1 MKPNDLG
8 ESILNSF
15 VSAPIEILQSLG
27 NESKRCI
34 AAIAYVTKDWLGLGE
49 DDLLICD
56 ASDAAICSRRTDR
69 KLLRSLVAN
78 GVQVY
83 SNELLHAKLVV
94 FDYEQAFVGSANM
107 SLFAAQRI
115 ECGVL
120 TSDRRTVDDA
130 VKFILRLRDES
141 EADKVDDEFLDRIDA
156 LALDVQ
162 RIPKLP
168 KTRRLLLDKMKTVD
182 STVAYWFF
190 KGTKAI
196 SSKAQ
201 AAADKLKS
209 GWKRGVD
216 QVTADEYEAVPDDLD
231 PLDFHALQHFDE
243 RWKKDLN
250 VGDKVFWCYND
261 EDWGW
266 IVLPPRTVVSK
277 EQHGESV
284 LAGTE
289 GRYRDF
295 ERSIYRDQFLKALS
309 LPANASLRRIAA
321 NDDNLKRLFSDWD
334 LYLNGKK

>member
-1 MKPNDLG
+1 MNVG

-15 VSAPIEILQSLG
+15 VSAPIELLQSLG
-27 NESKRCI
+27 SESNRCI

-94 FDYEQAFVGSANM
+94 FDYRQAFVGSANM

-120 TSDRRTVDDA
+120 TSDRRTVEDA

-141 EADKVDDEFLDRIDA
+141 VPEKVDDKFLDRVDGLVLDA
-156 LALDVQ
+156 RRA
-162 RIPKLP
+162 PKLP
-168 KTRRLLLDKMKTVD
+168 KSRQQLLNKMKERN
-182 STVAYWFF
+182 STAAYWFF

-201 AAADKLKS
+201 TAADKLKK
-209 GWKRGVD
+209 GWEIGVTE
-216 QVTADEYEAVPDDLD
+216 VTADEYEEVPDDLD
-231 PLDFHALQHFDE
+231 PLDFHALQHTDD
-243 RWKKDLN
+243 RWKKHLN
-250 VGDKVFWCYND
+250 VGDKIFWCYED

-266 IVLPPRTVVSK
+266 IVLPPRTVVSTK
-277 EQHGESV
+277 QHGESV

-289 GRYRDF
+289 GRYWDF
-295 ERSIYRDQFLKALS
+295 EQSIYRDQFLKALS
-309 LPANASLRRIAA
+309 LPANASLRRMSAD
-321 NDDNLKRLFSDWD
+321 DDNLQKLLSDWD
-334 LYLNGKK
+334 LYLTGTK